1 MSDPWVPRHQFLRKL
16 WIFDQQKRPPWCSLK
31 HHSLLHYVTWKE
43 NHPDFFISQAATGV
57 CSSNHLCLQCSREH
71 IVAACEHAGNFR
83 VEVHRWNKIGIR
95 MKSKGFLCSANP
107 IQPLIV
113 LVISTPKLGP
123 YRIIFGLV
131 TSGLLVIAIHHN
143 YICTIY
149 IWLKRNSMMLE

>member
-1 MSDPWVPRHQFLRKL
+1 MSDPWVPRHHFLREAV
-16 WIFDQQKRPPWCSLK
+16 IFFMQTSSLMFKKK

-43 NHPDFFISQAATGV
+43 NHPELFNIPSCNWG
-57 CSSNHLCLQCSREH
+57 SSNHLCPQCSHEH

-95 MKSKGFLCSANP
+95 MKSKGFLCSGHP
-107 IQPLIV
+107 IQPLVV
-113 LVISTPKLGP
+113 LVISTPKIGP

-143 YICTIY
+143 YNCIIY
-149 IWLKRNSMMLE
+149 IYG

>member
-1 MSDPWVPRHQFLRKL
+1 MSDPWVPRHQFLREAV
-16 WIFDQQKRPPWCSLK
+16 IFFMQTSSLMFKKK

-43 NHPDFFISQAATGV
+43 NHPELFNIPSCNWG
-57 CSSNHLCLQCSREH
+57 SSNHLCPQCSHEH

-95 MKSKGFLCSANP
+95 MKSKGFLCSGHP
-107 IQPLIV
+107 IQPLVV
-113 LVISTPKLGP
+113 LVISTPKIGP

-143 YICTIY
+143 YNCIIY